1 MATRAD
7 LQDDV
12 VASVFQNQFDVTVE
26 MQKND
31 TWKRVTTAEQQ
42 DVFLLGLSPPAD
54 FDGTQVSINKYFY
67 VTIHMNVLCFK
78 IEVLKTITVDVGRL
92 NLKTKYAYI
101 LSDKHE
107 RYIIYKIVFS

>member
-1 MATRAD
+1 MATHAD

-12 VASVFQNQFDVTVE
+12 VASVFQNQFDVTVD
-26 MQKND
+26 MQKDD

-54 FDGTQVSINKYFY
+54 FDGMQVIINKYFY

-78 IEVLKTITVDVGRL
+78 IEVLKTITVDVSRL
-92 NLKTKYAYI
+92 KLKTKYAYI